1 MVVPAALNELF
12 FHFQPIFGP
21 ALKPIMY
28 EALVRWRNPQ
38 GVILAPE
45 HFLQP
50 VLNGSEDSL
59 TAFTALTID
68 AAAAALRDNGG
79 MPRVSINLSPLQICR
94 HETLAHLANLPDE
107 LRCRLVIEVTEQNLP
122 EREVYS
128 LWLGET
134 AALGVDLVLDD
145 LVLDGIES
153 RLLPRLPVEGVK
165 FDRQLLPQLLVSE
178 PDVQLLEAI
187 RGLRRLQLSLTAEG
201 IEHPSQVEAL
211 SRLGIN
217 RFQGYGIGMP
227 LPANGA
233 RSELRQQLPRPA
245 QLLAYQP

>member
-1 MVVPAALNELF
+1 M
-12 FHFQPIFGP
+12 
-21 ALKPIMY
+21 
-28 EALVRWRNPQ
+28 
-38 GVILAPE
+38 
-45 HFLQP
+45 
-50 VLNGSEDSL
+50 SSC
-59 TAFTALTID
+59 
-68 AAAAALRDNGG
+68 
-79 MPRVSINLSPLQICR
+79 PR
-94 HETLAHLANLPDE
+94 
-107 LRCRLVIEVTEQNLP
+107 
-122 EREVYS
+122 
-128 LWLGET
+128 LGET

-165 FDRQLLPQLLVSE
+165 FDRQVLPQLLVSE

-187 RGLRRLQLSLTAEG
+187 RGLRRLQLSVTAEG

-245 QLLAYQP
+245 QLQTQS